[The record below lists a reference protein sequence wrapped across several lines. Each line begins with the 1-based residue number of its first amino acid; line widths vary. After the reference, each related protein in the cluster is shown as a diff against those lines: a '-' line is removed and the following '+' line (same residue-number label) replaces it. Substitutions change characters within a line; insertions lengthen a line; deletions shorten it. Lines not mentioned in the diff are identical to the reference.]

1 MIIACLSLDKSKPLN
16 RYHHILEHLDYKGG
30 CGLFYHM
37 DTSFYLSEDTLH
49 ILLHDKP
56 PDSDDGRSQIV
67 SHKPLEICTPVTI
80 VCTKEFGMSL
90 LVDTL

>member
-1 MIIACLSLDKSKPLN
+1 MIITCLSCDKSKPLN
-16 RYHHILEHLDYKGG
+16 RYHHILGHLDYKGG

-37 DTSFYLSEDTLH
+37 DTSFYLSVDTSH

-56 PDSDDGRSQIV
+56 PDIDDGRSRKV
-67 SHKPLEICTPVTI
+67 FHKPIEICKPVTI
-80 VCTKEFGMSL
+80 VCAKEFEMFL